1 VSPTAR
7 GVGLM
12 FVATFF
18 FAAMHGAIRHVSATI
33 HPFEIALFRNLFALV
48 VVLPWFYRYG
58 IAPLRTQRFGLHVLR
73 ALFNI
78 VAMLSFFYA
87 LSITPLAEVTALNFT
102 APIFATV
109 LAALVLGEVVRA
121 RRWSAIAVGFLGTLI
136 VLRPG
141 FASIGLGQMLA
152 LGSALVWSCAL
163 LVIKTLG
170 RTDSSATIIAYMGLL
185 MVPLSL
191 VPALFVWQWPDL
203 EAWGW
208 LIAIGVLGGIAQF
221 CMTEAL
227 RQADTAV
234 VMPIDFCKLIWVA
247 HNASQQPQASSQQL
261 LSAFDQHYQAIKTA
275 EKTLYETKDRHLPT
289 PEVEQKEAALQQA
302 IEAFLDRMPRV
313 FDPFAGGGAIPLEAA
328 RLGCRSYGNDINPVA
343 HIIQKGSLE
352 FPQQYG
358 KPIVYSV
365 TEFEQRYGK
374 KTLEAAVMRLYNTGR
389 S

>member
-1 VSPTAR
+1 LSIEPSPGAGSALESPVVR

-12 FVATFF
+12 FIATFF
-18 FAAMHGAIRHVSATI
+18 FAAMHGSIRYVSATI
-33 HPFEIALFRNLFALV
+33 HPFEIALFRNAFALV

-58 IAPLRTQRFGLHVLR
+58 ISTLRTQHFGLHALR
-73 ALFNI
+73 AMFNI

-87 LSITPLAEVTALNFT
+87 LSITPLSEVTALNFS

-121 RRWSAIAVGFLGTLI
+121 RRWTAIAVGFLGTMI

-152 LGSALVWSCAL
+152 LGSALIWSCAL

-170 RTDSSATIIAYMGLL
+170 RTDSSATIISYMGLL

-191 VPALFVWQWPDL
+191 VPALLVWRWPDL

-234 VMPIDFCKLIWVA
+234 VMPIDFFKLIWVA
-247 HNASQQPQASSQQL
+247 LIAYLAFAERPDLYTWIGGAVIFSS
-261 LSAFDQHYQAIKTA
+261 
-275 EKTLYETKDRHLPT
+275 TLYIAYRER
-289 PEVEQKEAALQQA
+289 
-302 IEAFLDRMPRV
+302 
-313 FDPFAGGGAIPLEAA
+313 AA
-328 RLGCRSYGNDINPVA
+328 R
-343 HIIQKGSLE
+343 
-352 FPQQYG
+352 
-358 KPIVYSV
+358 
-365 TEFEQRYGK
+365 
-374 KTLEAAVMRLYNTGR
+374 AA
-389 S
+389 